1 MKILFK
7 IEEQYIDTMVLNLKI
22 KNYDN
27 LQISYYCKILNKAG
41 LIDNYNAQYAGN
53 SLCFYA
59 Q

>member
-1 MKILFK
+1 
-7 IEEQYIDTMVLNLKI
+7 MVLNLEI